1 MIIRYYAGR
10 NGTVERELVV
20 KGTKRALRGEY
31 RPARHQ
37 SETILKAL
45 YELECRD
52 GCRFRSGYTKSVLKH
67 VHETAL
73 ERYDQTGQEY

>member
-10 NGTVERELVV
+10 NGTVEKELLAGV
-20 KGTKRALRGEY
+20 KRARGED

-37 SETILKAL
+37 SETILRAL

>member
-1 MIIRYYAGR
+1 MIIRYKQR
-10 NGTVERELVV
+10 EDGTVEKELLAGV
-20 KGTKRALRGEY
+20 KRVRGED

-52 GCRFRSGYTKSVLKH
+52 GCRFRSGYSKSVLKH

-73 ERYDQTGQEY
+73 QRFDETGVET